1 MPRVK
6 HQDRITIRT
15 AIREIY
21 WNPLGHRT
29 KVGKLPSVS
38 DLQVLLNYRVH
49 NDPIDKLARE
59 KIIQKFEIQEDEKQ
73 RVNELPQRVL
83 KY

>member
-6 HQDRITIRT
+6 HQDRVTLKT

-21 WNPLGHRT
+21 WNPLGNQS
-29 KVGKLPSVS
+29 KVGKLPAVS

-49 NDPIDKLARE
+49 NDPINKAA
-59 KIIQKFEIQEDEKQ
+59 KEIPD
-73 RVNELPQRVL
+73 LT
-83 KY
+83 